1 MGLISTGPV
10 VICGIQLGG
19 PVTPRYR
26 GRLDFDKLS
35 ARGDGA
41 SLQEYSPI
49 RPKGVDVPYGEI
61 TRRFGGDYIGW
72 RQGSDIY
79 IAADRKGK
87 PLSEV
92 QRDAVYLHE
101 VSAGHNHFRSDAE
114 AQRLAENKAAV
125 LAKKDARYVPLLEEV
140 RAQAERLGFN

>member
-19 PVTPRYR
+19 PVTPQYR
-26 GRLDFDKLS
+26 GKFDIDKMPVKG
-35 ARGDGA
+35 GDGA

-49 RPKGVDVPYGEI
+49 RPAGVDVPYGYL

-72 RQGSDIY
+72 RTDDDIY
-79 IAADRKGK
+79 VAADRKGA

-101 VSAGHNHFRSDAE
+101 VFAGHNHFRSDAE
-114 AQRLAENKAAV
+114 AQKLAENKAAV

-140 RAQAERLGFN
+140 RAQTERLGF